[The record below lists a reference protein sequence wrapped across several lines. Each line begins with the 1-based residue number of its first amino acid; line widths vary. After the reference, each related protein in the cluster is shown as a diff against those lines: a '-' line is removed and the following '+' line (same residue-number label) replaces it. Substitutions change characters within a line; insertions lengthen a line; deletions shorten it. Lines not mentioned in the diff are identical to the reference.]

1 MSYGNRIT
9 RGNMERFYWTYR
21 NVWKRN
27 KNVLNRSEPDLPECR
42 SDQPHIAQLQ
52 THSHDTALRLDVN
65 T

>member
-1 MSYGNRIT
+1 MGTWKGFIGHTVMSGRAI
-9 RGNMERFYWTYR
+9 
-21 NVWKRN
+21 